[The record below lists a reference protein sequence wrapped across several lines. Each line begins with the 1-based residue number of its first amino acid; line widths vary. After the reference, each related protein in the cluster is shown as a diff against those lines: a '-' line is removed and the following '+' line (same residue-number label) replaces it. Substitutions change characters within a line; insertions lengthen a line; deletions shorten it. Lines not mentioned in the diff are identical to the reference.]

1 MNVKFLF
8 PGSRKRIYFRI
19 YFKECFAAFGG
30 GNALLFWFSSHLA
43 GVDERIERKE
53 RALTKVVGVH
63 GSYPRLRFQ

>member
-1 MNVKFLF
+1 MLNSCFLVLERGYTSGYTSKNVSLPLAEAMPFCS
-8 PGSRKRIYFRI
+8 GFRP
-19 YFKECFAAFGG
+19 
-30 GNALLFWFSSHLA
+30 